1 MKRRLPR
8 KFEIARAASFLSR
21 ARTARKV
28 GAALFSGSI
37 LLSVGNN
44 EYGHTHPNSK
54 PYCNLHAEHRC
65 LLRRRYYKDGSN
77 LCIYIYRE
85 TVDGSLGCSRPCANC
100 ISLLREAGVKKA
112 YYFNVSGN
120 IESLKIS

>member
-37 LLSVGNN
+37 LLSVGSN
-44 EYGHTHPNSK
+44 EYNKTHPNSA

-65 LLRRRYYKDGSN
+65 LLRRQWRENGKN
-77 LCIYIYRE
+77 LCIYVYRE
-85 TVDGSLGCSRPCANC
+85 LSNGTLACSKPCHNC
-100 ISLLREAGVKKA
+100 MNLLKEAGVKKA
-112 YYFNVSGN
+112 YYFDKLGV
-120 IESLKIS
+120 ITSLKID